1 MLDKKQR
8 LFRLIE
14 SYMNDFQGDAV
25 QEMYGEG
32 AKIKVHSMNH
42 SYSEKSVLFE
52 IVIVLGNTINESVMD
67 KTLANILI
75 QDALVYFFPDQKIK
89 TYVRFDV

>member
-1 MLDKKQR
+1 MLDRKQR

-14 SYMNDFQGDAV
+14 NYMNDFQGNAV

>member
-1 MLDKKQR
+1 MLDRKQR

-14 SYMNDFQGDAV
+14 SYMNDFHGDAV
-25 QEMYGEG
+25 QEMYGDG
-32 AKIKVHSMNH
+32 ARIKVHSMNH
-42 SYSEKSVLFE
+42 SYSTKSMLFE
-52 IVIVLGNTINESVMD
+52 IVIVLGTTINESMMD

-75 QDALVYFFPDQKIK
+75 QDALVYFFPDQKVK